1 MKMDLRALAGL
12 VLVACAPN
20 VMADGEEGG
29 WWPALDGEVSVG
41 WDSNLSRAL
50 YERDIIDDSMVSAS
64 LAAAWNFE
72 FGAMQAATVRAFI
85 DGEAWNEIDT
95 LDKAGLGVQ
104 GIYRWQ
110 HRLGFTAP
118 FYQLSLAAQ
127 QDDSETDFRDANRYT
142 AQAFVTRRLTDAL
155 RGSLGV
161 EGSLQEARG
170 RVFDGVQGRLFANGD
185 LQLNAD
191 WAVYGTYSLI
201 RGDTVSSAQQQFC
214 NGVLASDTFGLISN
228 AEEIEP
234 DAALTDA
241 TCGTWIAYRL
251 PATTHVFVAGINR
264 GFGHSMSFDLSAQQV
279 TVDAKGNNEY
289 HRTIVRAGI
298 LARF

>member
-20 VMADGEEGG
+20 VTASEEGG
-29 WWPALDGEVSVG
+29 WWPTIDGEVGVA
-41 WDSNLSRAL
+41 WDSNISRAL
-50 YERDIIDDSMVSAS
+50 YERDILDDSSAS
-64 LAAAWNFE
+64 ASVAAAWNFE
-72 FGAMQAATVRAFI
+72 FGAMKAATLRAFI
-85 DGEAWNEIDT
+85 DGEAWSEFDT
-95 LDKAGLGVQ
+95 LDKVGLGVQ

-110 HRLGFTAP
+110 RRLGFTAP
-118 FYQLSLAAQ
+118 FYQFSLAAQ
-127 QDDSETDFRDANRYT
+127 QDDSATDFRDANRYT
-142 AQAFVTRRLTDAL
+142 TQAFVTRRFTDAL

-170 RVFDGVQGRLFANGD
+170 RVFDAVQGRLFANGD

-214 NGVLASDTFGLISN
+214 NGALATDTFGLIRH

-234 DAALTDA
+234 DAALNDA
-241 TCGTWIAYRL
+241 LCGTWIAYSL

-264 GFGHSMSFDLSAQQV
+264 GFGHSMSVDLSAQQV
-279 TVDAKGNNEY
+279 AVDAKGNNEY
-289 HRTIVRAGI
+289 HRTIIRAGI